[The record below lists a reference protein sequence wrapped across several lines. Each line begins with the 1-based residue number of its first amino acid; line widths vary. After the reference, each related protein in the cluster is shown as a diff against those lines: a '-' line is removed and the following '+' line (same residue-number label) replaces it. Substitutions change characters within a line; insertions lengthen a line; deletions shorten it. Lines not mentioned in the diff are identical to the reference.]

1 MRWGAVRARRVA
13 IAGWMALAA
22 SGCVSTWR
30 VESVPPREVVQR
42 PGVEAVR
49 ITSIDSAGT
58 KVEIYDPVLVGDSI
72 TGHPTKT
79 AVARIYVPLSHVK
92 TIATQHHSVGKT
104 ALVFVGVGAAVAV
117 YGLLQ
122 TLNQGQY

>member
-1 MRWGAVRARRVA
+1 MRVVRARRVA
-13 IAGWMALAA
+13 IAGWMSLAI

-42 PGVEAVR
+42 GVEAVR
-49 ITSIDSAGT
+49 VTSTDSAGT
-58 KVEIYDPVLVGDSI
+58 KVEIYDPTLAGDSI

>member
-1 MRWGAVRARRVA
+1 MRAVRARRVA
-13 IAGWMALAA
+13 VATWMTLATT
-22 SGCVSTWR
+22 GCVSSWR
-30 VESVPPREVVQR
+30 LESVPPREVVQR

-58 KVEIYDPVLVGDSI
+58 KVEIYDPTLVGDSI
-72 TGHPTKT
+72 SGHPTKT

-104 ALVFVGVGAAVAV
+104 ALVIVGVGAAVAV

>member
-1 MRWGAVRARRVA
+1 MRAVRARRVA
-13 IAGWMALAA
+13 VVTWMSLAT
-22 SGCVSTWR
+22 SGCVTSWR
-30 VESVPPREVVQR
+30 VESASPREIVQR

-49 ITSIDSAGT
+49 MTSTDSAKT
-58 KVEIYDPVLVGDSI
+58 KVEIYDPALVGDSI

-92 TIATQHHSVGKT
+92 TIATQRTSVGKT
-104 ALVFVGVGAAVAV
+104 ALVVLGVGAAVAV

-122 TLNQGQY
+122 TLNQGQ